1 MILEVLD
8 KVREKGIEI
17 KKEEL
22 KFIQTAF
29 FGVQKILKILQKNL
43 QELSIEVVS

>member
-17 KKEEL
+17 KKEE
-22 KFIQTAF
+22 
-29 FGVQKILKILQKNL
+29 VILYLFADNMIVFVEK
-43 QELSIEVVS
+43 S